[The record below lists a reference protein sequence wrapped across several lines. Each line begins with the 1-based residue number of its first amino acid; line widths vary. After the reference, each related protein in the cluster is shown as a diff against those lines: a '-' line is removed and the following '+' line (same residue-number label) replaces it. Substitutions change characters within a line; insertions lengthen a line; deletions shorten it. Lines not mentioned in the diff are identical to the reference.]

1 MMFVHSSQPTFTF
14 LFHLARSRSI
24 VSLMLMDVEST
35 VPEREMTLASTD
47 IKASGSDMLLRFA
60 IVDGL
65 VVDYPNTKVI
75 YF

>member
-1 MMFVHSSQPTFTF
+1 MMFVHSDQPTFTF
-14 LFHLARSRSI
+14 LFHLARSKSI

-47 IKASGSDMLLRFA
+47 IKASGSDMFVSA
-60 IVDGL
+60 DGL
-65 VVDYPNTKVI
+65 VADFPNTKVI

>member
-1 MMFVHSSQPTFTF
+1 MMFVHRDQPTFAF

-47 IKASGSDMLLRFA
+47 IKASGSDMLKFVSA
-60 IVDGL
+60 DG
-65 VVDYPNTKVI
+65 VVAVYKVI